1 MILGQVLHSLLIAIS
16 SELFKDGKKVF
27 ILPESFF
34 YSDLS
39 LEKSILGSGKDIE
52 YIAALSFYNRHWSL
66 ILVHAAEKLTYYLDP
81 LLDMFRITRSNKT

>member
-1 MILGQVLHSLLIAIS
+1 MVKKYLFYQSRFFSQVH
-16 SELFKDGKKVF
+16 
-27 ILPESFF
+27 
-34 YSDLS
+34 SDLS

-66 ILVHAAEKLTYYLDP
+66 ILVHAAEKLIYYLDP